1 MIPQIDKADILRYL
15 IKEKEDLLMFL
26 YNQYPE
32 IRLSDKVSET
42 INIEYLEL
50 QALILETFE
59 FYAKMI

>member
-15 IKEKEDLLMFL
+15 RKEKEDLLMFL

-42 INIEYLEL
+42 SNIEYLEL

>member
-15 IKEKEDLLMFL
+15 RKEKEDLLMFL